1 MFNIHPFLFAL
12 HFPLSASIRH
22 VLRPSPFRIPSV
34 HVRPSSTSTSSIHAP
49 ANVLTLS
56 QPDED
61 DLEALS
67 FSRPN
72 PSPTPSGP
80 SSSQQQ
86 NQRSYAAGPSNP
98 SGVSGKIGQDG
109 PSSKPRAATSTIGW
123 GGVRVETRYTGEST
137 LDEPV
142 SKTIVCILY
151 PNHLICMILMR
162 YRIDA

>member
-1 MFNIHPFLFAL
+1 MLLRVRDGRTCSTSIHSSSLFIFRSSHPFAMSYDQVPSETHQFMYASV
-12 HFPLSASIRH
+12 PL
-22 VLRPSPFRIPSV
+22 
-34 HVRPSSTSTSSIHAP
+34 TSSFHAP
-49 ANVLTLS
+49 ANVLALS

-67 FSRPN
+67 FSHPN

-86 NQRSYAAGPSNP
+86 HQPSYAAGPSNP

-109 PSSKPRAATSTIGW
+109 PNSKPRAATSTIGW

-142 SKTIVCILY
+142 SKTIVCIFF
-151 PNHLICMILMR
+151 IQIILFV
-162 YRIDA
+162 

>member
-1 MFNIHPFLFAL
+1 ML
-12 HFPLSASIRH
+12 
-22 VLRPSPFRIPSV
+22 LR
-34 HVRPSSTSTSSIHAP
+34 VRDGWTCSTSIHSSSLFTFCSSHLSPMSYDQVPSESHQFMYASVLPLLFHAP

-67 FSRPN
+67 FSHPN

-86 NQRSYAAGPSNP
+86 NHPSYSAGPSNP

-151 PNHLICMILMR
+151 PNH
-162 YRIDA
+162 RI